1 MLEGFCGFI
10 MLKAVIFDMDGV
22 LVDSVKYTW
31 ESFNIML
38 KDEGV
43 HFSNEDIKK
52 NMGTSLKNALKSWR
66 DEYGIKE
73 YDPDEFSRASGKIQ
87 LALMEKNLQPNT
99 HLHDFLKALKSQGFK
114 LAVATSSLR
123 WRAEAMLQLLH
134 LTDYFD
140 VILTAEDVTN
150 HKPAPDVF
158 LKAAEQLGVDPA
170 NSVVFEDAGHGI
182 EAARKGNIKVVA
194 VKTDYYTMEELEDAD
209 MIINDF
215 SEITIEKLQGLF

>member
-123 WRAEAMLQLLH
+123 WRAEATLQLLH

-170 NSVVFEDAGHGI
+170 NSVVFEDATHGI